1 MTGKFLILLLFL
13 VGAIASISTT
23 HREKGLKLMGTC
35 IIGYVIAEYFP
46 IIYTHLDKVVKWNW
60 LDKGQAI

>member
-46 IIYTHLDKVVKWNW
+46 IIYTHLDKVVK
-60 LDKGQAI
+60 